1 MTQCGSHDTQP
12 IKTVQGKTRTS
23 ITPDPGGHRPQLPCA
38 QGRTCAI
45 HEQVQVAA
53 LGQVQNRSG
62 GRAAMRGRTTKQEGV
77 GSPTRTQ
84 MGKAGAHRRQHPK
97 KERRDKSQT
106 LRLHVPREMTAV
118 GGSRADEERE
128 KDKQW

>member
-84 MGKAGAHRRQHPK
+84 MGEGGCTPQTTPQERTPRQESDIATSCSK
-97 KERRDKSQT
+97 GDD
-106 LRLHVPREMTAV
+106 
-118 GGSRADEERE
+118 SRGWQQGR
-128 KDKQW
+128 